1 VRKVLT
7 DRYLKNLKPALPG
20 KRSISW
26 DVVVPGL
33 GIRVTDK
40 GHKTFVLG
48 ARFPGAKHFAPRELG
63 EYGALRLDQ
72 ARDWTRQWLALITAG
87 IDPREHAEEQK
98 LTEQR
103 RRKNS
108 FAAVTEDFLRMH
120 VIGPNPAHPLQRK
133 GREVERD
140 IRREFIARWGKRPID
155 SITPHDIV
163 AVIDEVVARGSPYQ
177 ARNLYGYA
185 QRIFNWAIGR
195 GVYGINTSPLDRLKP
210 RELIGEKRP
219 RTRTLNDLE
228 IAAFWRVAQR
238 LGYPYGPLFQLLLLT
253 GQRKSEIA
261 EARWREIDLK
271 ARLIVVPA
279 ARVKGDAPHVVP
291 LVADAMRIIEALP
304 RFMNGDYLF
313 STTGGA
319 TPVNGFSKAKLRLD
333 RLMFDEV
340 RKENPEALLTPFVIH
355 DLRRTMR
362 TGLSALPIPDLVRE
376 LVIGHAK
383 PGLHKV
389 YDQYAYLSERTH
401 AAALWAQKLRSIVDL
416 PSDAKIFPIRPT
428 SA

>member
-7 DRYLKNLKPALPG
+7 DRYVKNLKPALPG

-72 ARDWTRQWLALITAG
+72 ARDRTRQWLALITAG

-195 GVYGINTSPLDRLKP
+195 GVYGITISPLDRLKP

-271 ARLIVVPA
+271 ARLLVVPA
-279 ARVKGDAPHVVP
+279 ARVSGDAPHVVP

-313 STTGGA
+313 STTAGA

-333 RLMFDEV
+333 RLMLDEV
-340 RKENPEALLTPFVIH
+340 RKENPEAPLTPFVIH
-355 DLRRTMR
+355 DLKRTMR
-362 TGLSALPIPDLVRE
+362 TGLSALPVPDLVRE

-416 PSDAKIFPIRPT
+416 PSDAKIFPIRLT